1 MSYPKPFEYV
11 APQTPAEAYEVLAR
25 LGDKAKILAGGTD
38 LIILMK
44 DKIVSPEYV
53 VDITNIKE
61 FQGIKYEPGKGMEIG
76 ATTKN
81 SEIQFSEIVKEKYP
95 ALAYAC
101 GEIGSSA
108 VRNMGTIGG
117 NSCNASPSAETPGPL
132 IAYGAT
138 VVVGSASGERE
149 LPLEDFILGVRHI
162 DLKPGEILT
171 KFKLPEPSP
180 KMVAKYAYMGARDAN
195 EIDCVNMAV
204 AMELEDDK
212 QTIKMVKVIL
222 GSVFIKPLVS
232 TGIPAL
238 LTGQKLTDELL
249 QKASET
255 AQGEA
260 KPISDVRASAE
271 YRAEI
276 VGVLARRL
284 LKEAYAAA
292 QEV

>member
-11 APQTPAEAYEVLAR
+11 APQTPAEAYETIVR

-38 LIILMK
+38 LVILMK

-53 VDITNIKE
+53 IDITKVEE
-61 FQGIKYEPGKGMEIG
+61 FEGIKYEPGKGMEIG

-81 SEIQFSEIVKEKYP
+81 SEIQYSEIVQQKYP

-132 IAYGAT
+132 IAYGAKI
-138 VVVGSASGERE
+138 VLGSSSGERE
-149 LPLEDFILGVRHI
+149 LPLEDFILGVRNI
-162 DLKPGEILT
+162 DLKPGEVVI

-212 QTIKMVKVIL
+212 KTIKSVKLIM
-222 GSVFIKPLVS
+222 GSVFVKPLVS
-232 TGIPAL
+232 SGVPDL
-238 LTGQKLTDELL
+238 LKGQKLTDELVK
-249 QKASET
+249 KAAAT
-255 AQGEA
+255 AQSEA

-271 YRAEI
+271 YRNDI
-276 VGVLARRL
+276 VGVLAHRL

>member
-1 MSYPKPFEYV
+1 MPYPNPFEYL
-11 APQTPAEAYEVLAR
+11 APKTPAEAYEMLDR

-44 DKIVSPEYV
+44 DKVVSPEYL
-53 VDITNIKE
+53 VDITNIDE
-61 FQGIKYEPGKGMEIG
+61 FYGIKYEPGKGMEIG

-81 SEIQFSEIVKEKYP
+81 SDIQFSEIVQQKYP

-138 VVVGSASGERE
+138 VVVGSSRGERE
-149 LPLEDFILGVRHI
+149 LPLEDFIVGVKQT
-162 DLKPGEILT
+162 DLKTGEILT
-171 KFKLPEPSP
+171 KFKLPDPSP
-180 KMVAKYAYMGARDAN
+180 KLVVKYAYMGARDAN
-195 EIDCVNMAV
+195 EIDCVNTTV

-222 GSVFIKPLVS
+222 GSVYIKPLV
-232 TGIPAL
+232 TKGIPEL
-238 LTGQKLTDELL
+238 LVGKKLTDELV
-249 QKASET
+249 QKASEI
-255 AQGEA
+255 AQNEA

-271 YRAEI
+271 YRTEI
-276 VGVLARRL
+276 VGVLTRRL